1 MKYEDVLRKV
11 KGLLATANENV
22 NEQEAQT
29 AFALA
34 QKLMVKH
41 NISASDITY
50 EKDSVE
56 DQRITEHKTLHWYE
70 KIVANMI
77 AKNFRVKSYLEAK
90 RVNGRTQKAVK
101 FFGLKEDV
109 QLATEMYKLA
119 SDVLDFYT
127 KLYVDMYWGHRKRN
141 SRITSQVKNSYMRG
155 FITALEE
162 VMNTQREELENEYGL
177 IVITPVVVEEAFNEK
192 QKSFTK
198 ARRFNVPFA
207 TAGTAYA
214 NGYNDGKNV
223 DLQRKSIK

>member
-11 KGLLATANENV
+11 KGLLTTANENM

-56 DQRITEHKTLHWYE
+56 DQRITEHKTLHWHE

-119 SDVLDFYT
+119 LDVLGFYT
-127 KLYVDMYWGHRKRN
+127 KLYVDLYWGRRKRD

-162 VMNTQREELENEYGL
+162 VMNIQRKELENEYGL

-192 QKSFTK
+192 QQSFTK
-198 ARRFNVPFA
+198 VRRFNVPFA
-207 TAGTAYA
+207 TAKTAYA

-223 DLQRKSIK
+223 DLLRKSIK